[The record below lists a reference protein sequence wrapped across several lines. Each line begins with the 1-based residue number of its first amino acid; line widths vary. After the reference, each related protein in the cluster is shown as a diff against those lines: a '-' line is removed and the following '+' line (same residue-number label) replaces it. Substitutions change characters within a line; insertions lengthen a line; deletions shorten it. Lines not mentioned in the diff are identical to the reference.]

1 MIKEE
6 KINRRKALSRVF
18 GNLKLL
24 EESNM
29 TIKDIFYIS
38 FSRDNF
44 TMFNVLHGGGYKNYT
59 YGNVKKNIHKCANYF
74 YSCNHI
80 NKYVGLLMDNSP
92 LWVSCFYGLLESG
105 HIPVLLS
112 TKNSV
117 EDIMFVCDSLNINT
131 IISDR
136 ANIQSVDIINPFN
149 LDLETLSDKPLDIW
163 EDNVVF
169 LTSGTSGQLK
179 IINYSG
185 LELSEQIK
193 NASTIVKNNK
203 LITKSFK
210 GYLKHLV
217 ILPFY
222 HVFGFIAV
230 FLWFSFFNVTFVLPI
245 NLSNKAIQQACIL
258 THPTH
263 IFAVPLFW
271 EKLSNEIDSYAEKMN
286 LSKKLN
292 KAISLSYNIQNHFP
306 LLGNWVARNIIF
318 STQLRNILGKSIKFC
333 ISGGSFIKS
342 ETLRKINCIG
352 YYLFNGYGSTETGIT
367 SFCFSKEISKRVS
380 GSIGSP
386 FSSIV
391 YNLVPI
397 DKNYELCVSGKSVA
411 RSIFTNGHFIDT
423 NYIVNTN
430 DVVRK
435 LKDDFYLIGRSDE
448 IIVGENGENYSIP
461 SLEAQ
466 FKFSYASD
474 YLIFY
479 SKEKHYFILLI
490 SYSKTVLSAQINS
503 ELNALEDKATKLQI
517 NEIYYC
523 FNSFPKA
530 NEIKIKRNQV
540 IDSFYSTN
548 KNFIL
553 FDSSNTDESNSSG
566 INDEVLQKIICLFIE
581 HFNNQNINAD
591 SHFYRELGGDSLG
604 YVTLLNNIQLSFN
617 VDIDLTSAIPQTP
630 AEFALVVTRSIG

>member
-179 IINYSG
+179 IINYSV

-203 LITKSFK
+203 LITKSF
-210 GYLKHLV
+210 
-217 ILPFY
+217 
-222 HVFGFIAV
+222 
-230 FLWFSFFNVTFVLPI
+230 
-245 NLSNKAIQQACIL
+245 
-258 THPTH
+258 
-263 IFAVPLFW
+263 
-271 EKLSNEIDSYAEKMN
+271 
-286 LSKKLN
+286 
-292 KAISLSYNIQNHFP
+292 
-306 LLGNWVARNIIF
+306 
-318 STQLRNILGKSIKFC
+318 
-333 ISGGSFIKS
+333 
-342 ETLRKINCIG
+342 
-352 YYLFNGYGSTETGIT
+352 
-367 SFCFSKEISKRVS
+367 
-380 GSIGSP
+380 
-386 FSSIV
+386 
-391 YNLVPI
+391 
-397 DKNYELCVSGKSVA
+397 
-411 RSIFTNGHFIDT
+411 
-423 NYIVNTN
+423 
-430 DVVRK
+430 
-435 LKDDFYLIGRSDE
+435 
-448 IIVGENGENYSIP
+448 
-461 SLEAQ
+461 
-466 FKFSYASD
+466 
-474 YLIFY
+474 
-479 SKEKHYFILLI
+479 
-490 SYSKTVLSAQINS
+490 
-503 ELNALEDKATKLQI
+503 
-517 NEIYYC
+517 
-523 FNSFPKA
+523 
-530 NEIKIKRNQV
+530 
-540 IDSFYSTN
+540 
-548 KNFIL
+548 
-553 FDSSNTDESNSSG
+553 
-566 INDEVLQKIICLFIE
+566 
-581 HFNNQNINAD
+581 
-591 SHFYRELGGDSLG
+591 
-604 YVTLLNNIQLSFN
+604 
-617 VDIDLTSAIPQTP
+617 
-630 AEFALVVTRSIG
+630 